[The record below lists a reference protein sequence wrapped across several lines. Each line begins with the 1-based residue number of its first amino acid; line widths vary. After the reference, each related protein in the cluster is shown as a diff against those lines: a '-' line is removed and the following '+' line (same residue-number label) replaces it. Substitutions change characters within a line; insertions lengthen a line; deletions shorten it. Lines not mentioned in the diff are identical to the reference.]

1 MQPPSDPVLGA
12 AAVPSTPISEQRTQG
27 LQELVQ
33 APKPEFE
40 ARPPPPHPWNP
51 LTWAPQQ
58 TPPLYPPC
66 PSSTRKA
73 VSLAQVCLSVFS
85 TRACV

>member
-40 ARPPPPHPWNP
+40 ARPLPPIHGI
-51 LTWAPQQ
+51 L
-58 TPPLYPPC
+58 
-66 PSSTRKA
+66 
-73 VSLAQVCLSVFS
+73 
-85 TRACV
+85 